1 MRVVITGATGFIG
14 IALCQEMLGNGHE
27 VTAVIRPNSVK
38 RDKIPQGVQVIELA
52 LKDIGNL
59 TGIYDVFYHLAW
71 NGSSGTNRNN
81 FAMQQSN
88 ISYTVEAIRA
98 AKRCGCKKFIGA
110 GSQAEYG
117 VVKGICT
124 EETTPHP
131 FMMYGAAKLSAY
143 SMGKIIAEEEN
154 ISFVWARIYSVY
166 GVGDNKGTLISYLID
181 TLKKGQVP
189 QLSPCENMW
198 DFMYIEDCT
207 AALRILGENK
217 ETQGIYNVS
226 DGNPKPL
233 KEFVMEARDIIA
245 PKVDLNFGARTS
257 DEKRTFWLEPDIKKL
272 LNLNWEKSIKFK
284 EGIRKICLN
293 DY

>member
-14 IALCQEMLGNGHE
+14 TALCQEMLGNGHE

-38 RDKIPQGVQVIELA
+38 RDKIPQGVQVIELE

-59 TGIYDVFYHLAW
+59 TGIYDLFYHLAW
-71 NGSSGTNRNN
+71 NGSSGADRND

-143 SMGKIIAEEEN
+143 YMGKIVAEQED
-154 ISFVWARIYSVY
+154 ITFVWPRIYSIY
-166 GVGDNKGTLISYLID
+166 GSGENEGTLISYLVK
-181 TLKKGQVP
+181 TLKNGEVP

-198 DFMYIEDCT
+198 DFMYITDCT
-207 AALRILGENK
+207 AVLRKLGETE
-217 ETQGIYNVS
+217 ETEGIYNVS
-226 DGNPKPL
+226 AGQPRLL
-233 KEFVMEARDIIA
+233 KEFVKDIRDVIA
-245 PKVDLNFGARTS
+245 PDIDLNFGAREV
-257 DEKRTFWLEPDIKKL
+257 DEKRTFWLEPDVGKM
-272 LNLNWEKSIKFK
+272 NFKSGKIFK
-284 EGIRKICLN
+284 IQIAF
-293 DY
+293 YT